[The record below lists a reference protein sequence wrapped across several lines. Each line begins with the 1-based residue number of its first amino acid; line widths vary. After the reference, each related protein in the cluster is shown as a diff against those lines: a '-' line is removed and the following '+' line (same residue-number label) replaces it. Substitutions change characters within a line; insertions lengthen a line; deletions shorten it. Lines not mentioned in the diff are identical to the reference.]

1 VECSAR
7 IKKTELTRKIYK
19 QPLEQNIK
27 MTHIQTVD
35 PNELISRAAEELKKQ
50 KLVEPTEWSK
60 FVKTGHHKE
69 RLPDN
74 PDWWYYRAAAILR
87 SIYKLGPIGTQK
99 LRTKYGGKKNR
110 GHKPEHFYKASG
122 SIIRKILQ
130 QLEKSELIKQT
141 EKGIH
146 KGRMLT
152 PKGISFL
159 DKIAVQI
166 SKEATKDRKA
176 Q

>member
-1 VECSAR
+1 
-7 IKKTELTRKIYK
+7 
-19 QPLEQNIK
+19 
-27 MTHIQTVD
+27 MTHIELVNT
-35 PNELISRAAEELKKQ
+35 NELNNQVAEKLKKQ
-50 KLVEPTEWSK
+50 KLVQPLEWSK

-74 PDWWYYRAAAILR
+74 PDWWYYRSAAILK
-87 SIYKLGPIGTQK
+87 SIHKLGPVGTQK

-110 GHKPEHFYKASG
+110 GHKPEHFYPASG

-130 QLEKSELIKQT
+130 QLEKAELIKQV
-141 EKGIH
+141 EKKVH
-146 KGRMLT
+146 KGRILT

-166 SKEATKDRKA
+166 SKQERKEKTA
-176 Q
+176 